1 MQSVGG
7 AHRFEDVIAKRID
20 VAPLDDAQAIV
31 AVKQFPA
38 LKILPGGPDHCV
50 NNSDIPFPIGM
61 GFNKKQPEFA
71 KFLQAV
77 VDDMKPEIQAA
88 LVKYSAVEYML
99 AE

>member
-1 MQSVGG
+1 
-7 AHRFEDVIAKRID
+7 
-20 VAPLDDAQAIV
+20 
-31 AVKQFPA
+31 
-38 LKILPGGPDHCV
+38 
-50 NNSDIPFPIGM
+50 M